1 MPCSIVRSVDL
12 SLVREEMLKVLWAN
26 RWQYGLID
34 VVCDALAFAFVQA
47 RSFVFVDATVYG
59 CLFGAPHH
67 HVLKLWGL
75 LLAQQI
81 GSEHTRH

>member
-12 SLVREEMLKVLWAN
+12 SLVGEEMLKVLGAN
-26 RWQYGLID
+26 WRENGLID

-47 RSFVFVDATVYG
+47 RSFVFVDATVDSS
-59 CLFGAPHH
+59 LFGAPHH
-67 HVLKLWGL
+67 HLLKFWGL

-81 GSEHTRH
+81 CSEHARH